1 MKALPSIISTMLS
14 RTSSR
19 MNILALVRFLAFLA
33 VLIAVYSVVFHLL
46 MAAEGQQHSW
56 LTGFYW
62 TLTVMSTLGF
72 GDITF
77 ESDVGRLFSMLVL
90 ISGVVFLLMLL
101 PFTIIRFFWAP
112 WVEAEERSR
121 TPRTLPAD
129 TRDHVIIT
137 GHGPVDTALAKKLR
151 DRRMD
156 YVVVVGDYQRA
167 VELYDQGFRVA
178 IGNVDDPE
186 TYRGMRVERA
196 ALVVAANR
204 DEINTNIAFTVRELS
219 EEVRIVTTA
228 ESPHS
233 VDILGLAGSN
243 RVLQLFDML
252 GRSLANWT
260 LGGSCRS
267 NVISRFGDLVV
278 AQFPAVGTPLV
289 GKTLADSNL
298 RENFDVSVVGIW
310 ERGSFEIP
318 TASTTIGDATMLVLA
333 GSQESLDA
341 FDETYAFYHIYR
353 TSGEKVLI
361 IGGGRVG
368 RTIAAELERREVP
381 FLILEKDAK
390 RARNL
395 PNAVV
400 GDAADFEALQ
410 KAWIDDAP
418 AALVTTHDDDTNIYL
433 TKYFRSLRPDMQI
446 LSRATQDRNVSTLH
460 RAGADFVMSLAS
472 VGSNAIFNYLINAQ
486 TLLLVEGLNIFRTP
500 VPAALVGQ
508 TLAASGIRHRTGC
521 SVAAVDLDGT
531 LAINPSPDLVLTADA
546 ELVLIGDHEGE
557 KSFLKAFRG

>member
-1 MKALPSIISTMLS
+1 MKALPSVISTLLS
-14 RTSSR
+14 KTSSR
-19 MNILALVRFLAFLA
+19 MNILALVRFLAFLV
-33 VLIAVYSVVFHLL
+33 VLITVYSVVFHLL

-77 ESDVGRLFSMLVL
+77 HSDIGRLFSMLVL
-90 ISGVVFLLMLL
+90 ISGVVFLLVLM
-101 PFTIIRFFWAP
+101 PFTVIRFFWAP
-112 WVEAEERSR
+112 WVEAEERNR
-121 TPRTLPAD
+121 TPRELPPE
-129 TRDHVIIT
+129 TGDHVIIT
-137 GHGPVDTALAKKLR
+137 GHGPVEMALAKKLS
-151 DRRMD
+151 DRGME

-167 VELYDQGFRVA
+167 SELYDEGIRVA
-178 IGNVDDPE
+178 VGDIDDPE
-186 TYRGMRVERA
+186 TYRRLRAERA

-219 EEVRIVTTA
+219 DEMRIVTTA
-228 ESPHS
+228 ESVHS
-233 VDILGLAGSN
+233 VDILNLAGSD

-260 LGGSCRS
+260 LGGTCRS
-267 NVISRFGDLVV
+267 NVISRFDELLI
-278 AQFPAVGTPLV
+278 AEFPAVGTPLV
-289 GKTLADSNL
+289 GKTLAESNL

-310 ERGSFEIP
+310 ERGSFSIP

-333 GSQESLDA
+333 GAEQSLDA
-341 FDETYAFYHIYR
+341 FDETYAFYHICR

-368 RTIAAELERREVP
+368 RTVAAELERREVP
-381 FLILEKDAK
+381 FLILEKNAE
-390 RARNL
+390 RARHL
-395 PNAVV
+395 PSAVV

-410 KAWIDDAP
+410 KAWIDAAP

-460 RAGADFVMSLAS
+460 RAGADYVMSLAS
-472 VGSNAIFNYLINAQ
+472 VGSNAIFNYLKNQQ

-500 VPAALVGQ
+500 VPAALAGR
-508 TLAASGIRHRTGC
+508 TLTDSGIRHRTGC

-531 LAINPSPDLVLTADA
+531 LAINPSPDLVLTEQA
-546 ELVLIGDHEGE
+546 ELVVIGDHEGE
-557 KSFLKAFRG
+557 KRFLKTYRA

>member
-1 MKALPSIISTMLS
+1 MKALPSIISALLS
-14 RTSSR
+14 RTSTR
-19 MNILALVRFLAFLA
+19 MNILALVRFVAFLA
-33 VLIAVYSVVFHLL
+33 ILITAYSVIFHVL

-56 LTGFYW
+56 ITGFYW

-77 ESDVGRLFSMLVL
+77 HSDIGRLFSMLVL
-90 ISGVVFLLMLL
+90 VSGVVFLLVLM
-101 PFTIIRFFWAP
+101 PFTVIKFFWAP
-112 WVEAEERSR
+112 WVEAQERSR
-121 TPRTLPAD
+121 TPRQLPPE

-137 GHGPVDTALAKKLR
+137 GHGPVDIALARKLR
-151 DRRMD
+151 NRRME
-156 YVVVVGDYQRA
+156 YVVVVADYQRA
-167 VELYDQGFRVA
+167 VELYDEGIRVA
-178 IGNVDDPE
+178 VGNVDDPE
-186 TYRGMRVERA
+186 AYHRLRIEHA

-219 EEVRIVTTA
+219 DEVRIVTTA
-228 ESPHS
+228 ESVHS
-233 VDILGLAGSN
+233 VDILDLAGSN

-260 LGGSCRS
+260 LGGICRS
-267 NVISRFGDLVV
+267 NVISRFGDLLI
-278 AQFPAVGTPLV
+278 AEFPASGTPLV
-289 GKTLADSNL
+289 GKTLSDTGL

-310 ERGSFEIP
+310 ERGSFSIP
-318 TASTTIGDATMLVLA
+318 TATTIIGDASVLVLA
-333 GSQESLDA
+333 GSQQSLDA
-341 FDETYAFYHIYR
+341 FDETYAFYHICR

-368 RTIAAELERREVP
+368 HTIAREFERREVP
-381 FLILEKDAK
+381 FLILEKDAR

-400 GDAADFEALQ
+400 GDAADIEALQ

-433 TKYFRSLRPDMQI
+433 TKYIRSLRPDIQI

-472 VGSNAIFNYLINAQ
+472 VGSNAIFNYLSNQQ

-508 TLAASGIRHRTGC
+508 TLAASGIRARTGC
-521 SVAAVDLDGT
+521 SIAAVDLEGT

-546 ELVLIGDHEGE
+546 ELVVIGDHEGE
-557 KSFLKAFRG
+557 KNFIRTFST

>member
-1 MKALPSIISTMLS
+1 
-14 RTSSR
+14 R
-19 MNILALVRFLAFLA
+19 MYILALVRYLAFLA
-33 VLIAVYSVVFHLL
+33 VLITVYSVVFHLL

-77 ESDVGRLFSMLVL
+77 HSDIGRLFSMLVL
-90 ISGVVFLLMLL
+90 ISGVVFLLVLM
-101 PFTIIRFFWAP
+101 PFTVIRFFWAP

-121 TPRTLPAD
+121 TPRELPPE
-129 TRDHVIIT
+129 TSGHVIIT
-137 GHGPVDTALAKKLR
+137 GHGPVDIALARKLR
-151 DRRMD
+151 HRRMD
-156 YVVVVGDYQRA
+156 YVIAVGDYQRA
-167 VELYDQGFRVA
+167 VELYDEGIRVA
-178 IGNVDDPE
+178 VGNVDDPE
-186 TYRGMRVERA
+186 TYRRLRVERA

-219 EEVRIVTTA
+219 DEVRIVTTA
-228 ESPHS
+228 ESVHS
-233 VDILGLAGSN
+233 VDILNLAGSN

-260 LGGSCRS
+260 LGGTCRS
-267 NVISRFGDLVV
+267 NVISRFGELLI
-278 AQFPAVGTPLV
+278 AEFPAVGTPLV

-310 ERGSFEIP
+310 ERGSFSIP

-341 FDETYAFYHIYR
+341 FDETYSFYHICR

-395 PNAVV
+395 ANAVV

-410 KAWIDDAP
+410 RAWIDDAP

-472 VGSNAIFNYLINAQ
+472 VGSNAIFNYLKNQQ

-508 TLAASGIRHRTGC
+508 TLAASGIRQRTGC
-521 SVAAVDLDGT
+521 SVAAVNLDGT
-531 LAINPSPDLVLTADA
+531 LAINPRPDLILTEDA
-546 ELVLIGDHEGE
+546 ELIVIGDHEGE
-557 KSFLKAFRG
+557 KSFLQAFRG